1 MTPAQL
7 QEYLKNKLIGSIDE
21 ALKHLRIAFRE
32 NKNRD
37 DEVILLMAELEV
49 LVYQE
54 RIQVEKTEEIRRLTN
69 SLRQRTLS
77 LINEIQEPETK
88 VYNLSSLR
96 FEKILV
102 LSPNE
107 IRVKDMEKLFPDSI
121 WKSVDVKLQADSSSI
136 KNIKT
141 FEVIVFDN
149 HISDKEQA
157 RANELEN
164 LESLIASSNQYILY
178 FGIFSELVQKY
189 PKRIYAT
196 NSIFSFHGRL
206 QELLSFAREFP
217 ASSKS

>member
-37 DEVILLMAELEV
+37 DEVILLMAELEG

-88 VYNLSSLR
+88 VYNLSTMR

-107 IRVKDMEKLFPDSI
+107 IRVKDMEMLFPESI
-121 WKSVDVKLQADSSSI
+121 WKNVSVKLQRDRTSI
-136 KNIKT
+136 QDLDT
-141 FEVIVFDN
+141 YEVIVFDN
-149 HISDKEQA
+149 HINDKDQA
-157 RANELEN
+157 KANELEN
-164 LESLIASSNQYILY
+164 LGNLIPTLANTFFILVFLVSLYKNILNA
-178 FGIFSELVQKY
+178 FTPPIPFSHFT
-189 PKRIYAT
+189 AGFM
-196 NSIFSFHGRL
+196 NC
-206 QELLSFAREFP
+206 
-217 ASSKS
+217 